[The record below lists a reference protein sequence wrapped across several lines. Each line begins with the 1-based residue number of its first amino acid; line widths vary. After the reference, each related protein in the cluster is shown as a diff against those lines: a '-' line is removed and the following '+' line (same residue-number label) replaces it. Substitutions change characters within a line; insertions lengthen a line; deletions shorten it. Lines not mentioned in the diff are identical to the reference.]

1 MRTTIAAVI
10 TAVHTIVYTSDPDA
24 TRAFFRDVLQFPFV
38 DTGGGLV
45 DLPDRAQ

>member
-24 TRAFFRDVLQFPFV
+24 TRAFFRDVLE
-38 DTGGGLV
+38 
-45 DLPDRAQ
+45 LPSSTLAAAG